1 LGVAVAEYSISICP
15 DPLRQFWQVMA
26 DGGFISEAVAVID
39 TGRRTGRRDLVEAG
53 GVRPRRGRELNPD
66 CSTISWGGRT

>member
-1 LGVAVAEYSISICP
+1 
-15 DPLRQFWQVMA
+15 MA

-53 GVRPRRGRELNPD
+53 GVRPRRRRELNPD
-66 CSTISWGGRT
+66 RSTMRWAGRT